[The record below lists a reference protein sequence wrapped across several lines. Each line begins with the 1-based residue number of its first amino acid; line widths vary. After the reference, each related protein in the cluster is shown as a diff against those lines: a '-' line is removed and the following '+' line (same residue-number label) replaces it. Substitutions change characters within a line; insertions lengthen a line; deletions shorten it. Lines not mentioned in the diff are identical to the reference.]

1 MDWDG
6 TEALGVADGAI
17 EVVVV
22 SLAPIDVVPGINA
35 VVEESCEVVVVDVTG
50 GTQFVLL
57 YIFKALLP
65 PQRAP

>member
-1 MDWDG
+1 VDWDG
-6 TEALGVADGAI
+6 AEALGVADGAI

-22 SLAPIDVVPGINA
+22 SLAAIDVVPGINV

-57 YIFKALLP
+57 YIFKAP
-65 PQRAP
+65 

>member
-1 MDWDG
+1 VTD
-6 TEALGVADGAI
+6 EAI
-17 EVVVV
+17 EVAVV
-22 SLAPIDVVPGINA
+22 SLAAADVVPGVNA
-35 VVEESCEVVVVDVTG
+35 VVEESFEVVVVDVVDVTG

>member
-1 MDWDG
+1 MTD
-6 TEALGVADGAI
+6 EAI
-17 EVVVV
+17 EVAVV
-22 SLAPIDVVPGINA
+22 SLAAADVVPGVNA
-35 VVEESCEVVVVDVTG
+35 VVEESFEVVVVDVVDVTG

>member
-17 EVVVV
+17 EVAVVP
-22 SLAPIDVVPGINA
+22 LAAIDVVPGINA
-35 VVEESCEVVVVDVTG
+35 VVEERCEVVVVDVTG

-57 YIFKALLP
+57 YIFKAP
-65 PQRAP
+65 

>member
-57 YIFKALLP
+57 YIFKAP
-65 PQRAP
+65 